1 MVRNSLT
8 NPPPWPDHAVMVPPG
23 HLPDKDEAQPE
34 AMNFA

>member
-8 NPPPWPDHAVMVPPG
+8 NPPPWPDHAMMAPQR
-23 HLPDKDEAQPE
+23 LSPDKGEAQPE